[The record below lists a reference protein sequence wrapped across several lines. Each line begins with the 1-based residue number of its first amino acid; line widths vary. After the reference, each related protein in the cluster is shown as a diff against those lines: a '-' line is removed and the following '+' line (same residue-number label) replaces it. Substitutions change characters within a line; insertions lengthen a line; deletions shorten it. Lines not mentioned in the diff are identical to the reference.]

1 MVETGKGK
9 GRGRERTRERGEK
22 PRRRLARRSPGRGE
36 PAARGGDWLRV
47 PSETAARA
55 GEGRGVGGGARREG
69 STLAAQNVFS
79 LSAPTAERTAG
90 GVVWAAAGS
99 RPAAG
104 GDARPAY
111 AVGGGAREARG
122 LQVPTARP
130 PPPPP
135 GAGFT
140 LPGHRASSSRPR
152 VSACRRAETCA
163 RRPARPAARP
173 LRRGP
178 AGCARALHAWSCQ
191 GHGGRWV
198 GPLCIS
204 KQRAHL
210 SAPLPAMAS
219 LGQVIFWR

>member
-1 MVETGKGK
+1 MKARPVGPTPGAEEAE
-9 GRGRERTRERGEK
+9 RERRGLTVSP
-22 PRRRLARRSPGRGE
+22 PRRRAP
-36 PAARGGDWLRV
+36 
-47 PSETAARA
+47 
-55 GEGRGVGGGARREG
+55 EGRGVGGGARREG

-104 GDARPAY
+104 GDALPAY
-111 AVGGGAREARG
+111 PAGGGAREARG
-122 LQVPTARP
+122 LQVPTAR

-152 VSACRRAETCA
+152 VCAETCA

-178 AGCARALHAWSCQ
+178 AGCARALRAWSCQ

-210 SAPLPAMAS
+210 SAPLPPAS
-219 LGQVIFWR
+219 SPDVSMEVALTA